1 MDNNNQPFLG
11 CCPLSPSSQPPKL
24 PRLIGPPGPPGPPGL
39 PGLPGPQGIQGIPG
53 PPGPTEPESA
63 FRAEKTGGDQQLYTT
78 PVAFV
83 PVTYTNQIFDLNDLE
98 YNPVTSTFT
107 PQQNGVY
114 SICASVEFLRDL
126 AIDTSL
132 ILGITV
138 NNIERARA
146 TGDHLVSSFFT
157 TAVINVCTITQLQ
170 AGDSVQVVFLANQEG
185 TIIVSERGTHFEA
198 ARFPSP

>member
-1 MDNNNQPFLG
+1 MDNNNQPFQG
-11 CCPLSPSSQPPKL
+11 CCPLSPISKPPKL
-24 PRLIGPPGPPGPPGL
+24 PRLIGPPGPPGPQ
-39 PGLPGPQGIQGIPG
+39 GPQGIQGIQGIPG
-53 PPGPTEPESA
+53 PPGPSESESG
-63 FRAEKTGGDQQLYTT
+63 FRAEKTDQQFYTT

-83 PVTYTNQIFDLNDLE
+83 PVTYTDQIFDLNDLE

-107 PQQNGVY
+107 PQQDGVY
-114 SICASVEFLRDL
+114 SICASVEFLRDIL
-126 AIDTSL
+126 TNTSL